1 MEKSA
6 SANRLRKVHPLLRNA
21 MIGITAAGIGGVSAA
36 AGGRLA
42 DKHRKKKIRESEGN
56 AMTELQKIAQANGIS
71 EEELAEYLFEQGLAK
86 IASDLNAELEE
97 EYELTKEAAEDF
109 EEALVKVAYYTGFDP
124 EYLAEAIFEHREE
137 LEKIA
142 QIEEIIEGLTDE
154 EVEELLKEAAA
165 NNTELAGAIAE
176 AEENQENQE
185 LAYLAALIDELSEEE
200 AEELLKELSE
210 KDDEGEGEE

>member
-56 AMTELQKIAQANGIS
+56 TMTELQKIAQANGIS

-97 EYELTKEAAEDF
+97 EAAEDF

-142 QIEEIIEGLTDE
+142 QIEEIVEGLSDE

>member
-6 SANRLRKVHPLLRNA
+6 SANRLRKMHPLLRNA

-56 AMTELQKIAQANGIS
+56 TMTELQKIAQANGIS

-97 EYELTKEAAEDF
+97 EAVEDF

-142 QIEEIIEGLTDE
+142 QIEEIVEGLSDK

-210 KDDEGEGEE
+210 KDDEDGGEE